1 MNMTKTAYPLS
12 PDRLE
17 TKFSD
22 KYPPYDLGEAL
33 AESNRCL
40 YCFDA
45 PCVHACPTSIDIP
58 TFIKKIASGNVRG
71 SAKTILS
78 ANLLGE
84 SCARVCP
91 VEVLCEGDCVY
102 TTWGRT
108 PISIGRLQRYAT
120 ENGARYV
127 ELERKHATGK
137 SIGLVGAGPA
147 SLACAGRLA
156 LLGHE
161 AVIYEKGTLPGGL
174 NTTGVAPYKMP
185 ADQVLH
191 EVEFIGSLGVKIE
204 TGVEVGKDISADQLL
219 EKHDAVFLGPGL
231 GKDSSM
237 DALARDTAGVLG
249 AVEWIRRMKT
259 DPKMSLDSV
268 RHAAVIGGGNTAL
281 DAARELAQLGVE
293 HVRLVYRRSEAE
305 MRGYGHEWT
314 QAKKEGV
321 VLVPNAIVKEVVS
334 QNGTVNSLALV
345 RARNGKPTDHELD
358 EIRTDLVIVAIGQAR
373 LLELVNM
380 FPGVECD
387 GRGHIVAD
395 EETGV
400 TGNPLIFAAGDACNG
415 GKEVVNAV
423 AEGQRAATAID
434 DMLMGSDSGG
444 KNA

>member
-1 MNMTKTAYPLS
+1 MVEMEYSLS
-12 PDRLE
+12 PNRLE
-17 TKFSD
+17 TRFPP
-22 KYPPYDLGEAL
+22 KYPVYDLGEAL
-33 AESNRCL
+33 AEANRCL

-45 PCVHACPTSIDIP
+45 PCIRACPTSIDIP
-58 TFIKKIASGNVRG
+58 TFMKKIASDNVRG

-108 PISIGRLQRYAT
+108 PIAIGRLQRYAT
-120 ENGARYV
+120 ENGTRFV
-127 ELERKHATGK
+127 QFESKPATGK
-137 SIGLVGAGPA
+137 SVALVGAGPA

-185 ADQVLH
+185 ADEVLH

-204 TGVEVGKDISADQLL
+204 TGVEVGRDISADQLL
-219 EKHDAVFLGPGL
+219 EKHDAVFLGLGL
-231 GKDSSM
+231 GADSNV
-237 DALARDTAGVLG
+237 DALGRDTGGVVG

-259 DPKMSLDSV
+259 DPNMSLDSV
-268 RHAAVIGGGNTAL
+268 RHAAVLGGGNTAL

-305 MRGYGHEWT
+305 MRGYKHEWM

-321 VLVPNAIVKEVVS
+321 VLVPNAIVKEIVS
-334 QNGTVNSLALV
+334 QNGTVSSLSLV

-358 EIRTDLVIVAIGQAR
+358 DIPVDLVVIAIGQAR
-373 LLELVNM
+373 LMELVNT
-380 FPGVECD
+380 FQGVECD
-387 GRGHIVAD
+387 GRGHIIAD
-395 EETGV
+395 EATGV
-400 TGNPLIFAAGDACNG
+400 TGNPRVFAGGDACNG

-423 AEGQRAATAID
+423 AEGQLAATAID
-434 DMLMGSDSGG
+434 AMLMGSDGRG

>member
-1 MNMTKTAYPLS
+1 MAETGYSLS
-12 PDRLE
+12 QNRLE
-17 TKFSD
+17 TRFPP
-22 KYPPYDLGEAL
+22 KYPAYDLGEAL
-33 AESNRCL
+33 AEANRCL

-45 PCVHACPTSIDIP
+45 PCIRACPTSIDIP
-58 TFIKKIASGNVRG
+58 TFIKKIASDNVRG

-108 PISIGRLQRYAT
+108 PIAIGRLQRYAM
-120 ENGARYV
+120 ENGARFV
-127 ELERKHATGK
+127 QFESKPTTGK
-137 SIGLVGAGPA
+137 SVALVGAGPA

-185 ADQVLH
+185 ADEVLH

-204 TGVEVGKDISADQLL
+204 TGVEVGKDISADELL

-231 GKDSSM
+231 GEDSQM
-237 DALARDTAGVLG
+237 DALGRDTGGVVG

-268 RHAAVIGGGNTAL
+268 RHAAVVGGGNTAL

-293 HVRLVYRRSEAE
+293 HVRLVYRRSEVE
-305 MRGYGHEWT
+305 MRGYQHEWR

-321 VLVPNAIVKEVVS
+321 VLVPNAIVKQVVS
-334 QNGTVNSLALV
+334 QNGTVSSLSLV
-345 RARNGKPTDHELD
+345 RASNGKPTGDELD
-358 EIRTDLVIVAIGQAR
+358 EIRADLVVVAIGQAR
-373 LLELVNM
+373 LTELVNM

-387 GRGHIVAD
+387 GRGHIIA
-395 EETGV
+395 EEESGV
-400 TGNPLIFAAGDACNG
+400 TGNPRVFAAGDACNG

-434 DMLMGSDSGG
+434 AMLMGSDGGG
-444 KNA
+444 KDA